1 MSTGA
6 SAKETNSIL
15 VVSHVIIVL
24 FSPMA
29 VVGNAVVLMAI
40 WKNSFQRTSFHI
52 LLSVLAF
59 TDLCTGMA
67 TPLMSIPYLLLHTFG
82 TVSAIGIFIEAYL
95 VSLTIL
101 VITLMSI
108 ERWVHMTHRSLLTS
122 RRGYITAVI
131 SLLVPIPLV
140 TLQVFNYIEERLVPA
155 TNAISGVYMLSC
167 YFATSVAYF
176 KVFRII
182 RQSVRNQS
190 RQNFGRPAI
199 DLAKYKKSI
208 FSILYILALF
218 SLCILPFIVRSS
230 SLFFWVRRAERGHY
244 ITYLWFS
251 YFQHPVSILVF
262 IFGEWKTFVMES
274 KSCVVAQTDATR
286 CNYYRRAEL
295 LLNTMLKLGSSKSH
309 ENHLLKVVAY
319 PRTYPLSG
327 RQFVACNF

>member
-1 MSTGA
+1 MFNITTRPSPFFIPSTMSTGA
-6 SAKETNSIL
+6 SAKETNRIL

-40 WKNSFQRTSFHI
+40 WKNSFLRTSFHI

-67 TPLMSIPYLLLHTFG
+67 TLLMSIPYLLLHTFE
-82 TVSAIGIFIEAYL
+82 TVSQIGIFIEAYL

-108 ERWVHMTHRSLLTS
+108 ERWLHMTHRSLLTS
-122 RRGYITAVI
+122 RRGYLTAVI

-140 TLQVFNYIEERLVPA
+140 TLQVFNFIEERLVLEA
-155 TNAISGVYMLSC
+155 NAISGVYMLSC
-167 YFATSVAYF
+167 YLATSVAYF

-182 RQSVRNQS
+182 RQHQQQIHGNQS

-199 DLAKYKKSI
+199 DMAKYKKSI

-218 SLCILPFIVRSS
+218 SLCILPFIV
-230 SLFFWVRRAERGHY
+230 SLFLLVLLGEEIGMWAPYH
-244 ITYLWFS
+244 
-251 YFQHPVSILVF
+251 VSLVF
-262 IFGEWKTFVMES
+262 LFS
-274 KSCVVAQTDATR
+274 ASC
-286 CNYYRRAEL
+286 
-295 LLNTMLKLGSSKSH
+295 LNPGLYIWRMKDVRDGVKKLCCCTNGS
-309 ENHLLKVVAY
+309 
-319 PRTYPLSG
+319 
-327 RQFVACNF
+327 Q

>member
-1 MSTGA
+1 MFNITTWPSPFSIPSTMSTGA

-15 VVSHVIIVL
+15 VVSYVIIVL

-40 WKNSFQRTSFHI
+40 WKNSFLRTSFHI

-67 TPLMSIPYLLLHTFG
+67 TLLLSIPYLLLHTFE
-82 TVSAIGIFIEAYL
+82 TVSQIGICIEAYL

-108 ERWVHMTHRSLLTS
+108 ERWLHMTHRSLLTS
-122 RRGYITAVI
+122 SRGYLTAVI

-140 TLQVFNYIEERLVPA
+140 TLQVFNFIEERLVLEA
-155 TNAISGVYMLSC
+155 NAISGVYMLSC
-167 YFATSVAYF
+167 YLATSVAYF

-182 RQSVRNQS
+182 RQHQQQIDGNQS

-218 SLCILPFIVRSS
+218 SLCILPFIV
-230 SLFFWVRRAERGHY
+230 SLFLLVLLGEEIGMWAPYH
-244 ITYLWFS
+244 
-251 YFQHPVSILVF
+251 VSLVF
-262 IFGEWKTFVMES
+262 LFS
-274 KSCVVAQTDATR
+274 ASC
-286 CNYYRRAEL
+286 
-295 LLNTMLKLGSSKSH
+295 LNPGLYIWRMKDVRDGVKKLCCCTNGS
-309 ENHLLKVVAY
+309 
-319 PRTYPLSG
+319 
-327 RQFVACNF
+327 Q

>member
-1 MSTGA
+1 MFNITTWPSPFSIPSTMSTGA

-24 FSPMA
+24 FSPVA

-40 WKNSFQRTSFHI
+40 WKNSFLRTSFHI

-67 TPLMSIPYLLLHTFG
+67 TLLMSIPYLLLHTFE
-82 TVSAIGIFIEAYL
+82 TVSQIGIFMEAYL

-108 ERWVHMTHRSLLTS
+108 ERWLHMTHRSLLTS
-122 RRGYITAVI
+122 RRGYLTAVI

-140 TLQVFNYIEERLVPA
+140 TLQVFNFIEERLVLEA
-155 TNAISGVYMLSC
+155 NAISGVYMLSC
-167 YFATSVAYF
+167 YLATSVAYF

-182 RQSVRNQS
+182 RQHQHQIQGNQS

-218 SLCILPFIVRSS
+218 SLCILPFIV
-230 SLFFWVRRAERGHY
+230 SLFLLVLLGEEIGMWAPYH
-244 ITYLWFS
+244 
-251 YFQHPVSILVF
+251 VSLVF
-262 IFGEWKTFVMES
+262 LFS
-274 KSCVVAQTDATR
+274 ASC
-286 CNYYRRAEL
+286 
-295 LLNTMLKLGSSKSH
+295 LNPGLYIWRMKDVRDGVKKLCCCTNGS
-309 ENHLLKVVAY
+309 
-319 PRTYPLSG
+319 
-327 RQFVACNF
+327 Q